1 MMITIR
7 PILHSELEALRQLA
21 IEIYRI
27 TFEKDNTEENMQQYL
42 AKAFSREQVE
52 AEMSEVGSYFY
63 GAYVDGK
70 MVGYL
75 RLRTSEEANQYLGAS
90 NIELQ
95 RLYVHPATQ
104 GQGISSELMK
114 TAIQKTRELQLQWLW
129 LGVWENNVKA
139 QAIYQKWGFE
149 KFSEHVFW
157 MGDDAQTDWLMKL
170 RVV

>member
-1 MMITIR
+1 
-7 PILHSELEALRQLA
+7 
-21 IEIYRI
+21 
-27 TFEKDNTEENMQQYL
+27 
-42 AKAFSREQVE
+42 
-52 AEMSEVGSYFY
+52 
-63 GAYVDGK
+63 